1 MTSVERLILEH
12 EALEAIALRLEDQ
25 VRKREPNLALVLALR
40 AQLSVELSN
49 HLTGEDE
56 TLYPR
61 LAAAND
67 ASLAEAAGTFG
78 CELET
83 LRADWNA
90 YLDEWCS
97 DAIESD
103 WTSFAE
109 ETLALMSRLRS
120 RIARENACLI
130 PATLQ
135 RSMVR
140 LRTAA

>member
-1 MTSVERLILEH
+1 MTSVERLIVEH
-12 EALEAIALRLEDQ
+12 EALEAIAIQLEEQ
-25 VRKREPNLALVLALR
+25 VRRAEPSLSLVLALR
-40 AQLSVELSN
+40 ARLSVELAN
-49 HLTGEDE
+49 HLTGEDA

-67 ASLAEAAGTFG
+67 ASLAEAVDSFG
-78 CELET
+78 CELSA
-83 LRADWNA
+83 LRADWTA
-90 YLDEWCS
+90 YLDEWCG

-103 WTSFAE
+103 WASFAE
-109 ETLALMSRLRS
+109 ETLAMMSRLRT

-130 PATLQ
+130 PAALQ